1 MTVFGPVPSA
11 DLGRVMPHEHL
22 LSLVP
27 GPWLTGGRADNQV
40 DLAVG
45 ALDGLHA
52 SGFGAVVDL
61 SPYGVVGRSA
71 DGANVTQ
78 LREIS
83 HQSGVD
89 IVVGT
94 AIYLEAYAPAW
105 AREASLDELVARLVA
120 DAATGIG
127 GTDVRA
133 GVYGEQATSLGE
145 ITPFEERMLRAVARA
160 HTENGLAIFT
170 HTTHGTMTQEQLDIL
185 QSEGADLGRVV
196 IGHIDT
202 QLNVDVAR
210 AVLDR
215 GALVAVD
222 TIGKETWDFFL
233 EPAPAER
240 PDGEFVKHAFARSD
254 QGRADMVAQLV
265 AEGYGEQILLA
276 QDLTGA
282 EVWMNP
288 ATHGQRGY
296 VYLAEV
302 FLPMLRER
310 GVSETAID
318 VMTTSTPVR
327 MLEVAA

>member
-1 MTVFGPVPSA
+1 
-11 DLGRVMPHEHL
+11 MPHEHL

-27 GPWLTGGRADNQV
+27 GPWLTAGRADNQV

-52 SGFGAVVDL
+52 AGFGAVVDL

-71 DGANVTQ
+71 DGANITQ

-83 HQSGVD
+83 DQSGID
-89 IVVGT
+89 IVAGT
-94 AIYLEAYAPAW
+94 SIYLEAYAPGW
-105 AREASLDELVARLVA
+105 AREAPLDELVARLVA

-127 GTDVRA
+127 DTDVRA

-145 ITPFEERMLRAVARA
+145 ITPFEERMLCAVARA
-160 HTENGLAIFT
+160 HAENGLAIFT

-185 QSEGADLGRVV
+185 QTEGADFGRVV

-202 QLNVDVAR
+202 QLSIDVAR

-215 GALVAVD
+215 GALIAID
-222 TIGKETWDFFL
+222 TIGKQTWDFFL
-233 EPAPAER
+233 EPAPTHR
-240 PDGEFVKHAFARSD
+240 PDGQFIKHSFARSD
-254 QGRADMVAQLV
+254 EGRADMVARLV
-265 AEGYGEQILLA
+265 EQGYGDRILLA

-288 ATHGQRGY
+288 GTHGQQGY
-296 VYLAEV
+296 MYLSDV

-310 GVSETAID
+310 GVSEQAIQM
-318 VMTTSTPVR
+318 MTSTTPVR
-327 MLEVAA
+327 MLEVAP